1 MVTYR
6 KKNVDELAFVFPV
19 GSLSR
24 ATKNWLVHKGL
35 INLIILV
42 LLTLPNKSK
51 SKKFQRTT
59 ENIVRVLSHK
69 HYLYLPVLI

>member
-24 ATKNWLVHKGL
+24 ATKNWLVY
-35 INLIILV
+35 
-42 LLTLPNKSK
+42 TD
-51 SKKFQRTT
+51 KF
-59 ENIVRVLSHK
+59 NNF
-69 HYLYLPVLI
+69 